1 MNCSPPGSSVHGIL
15 QARILQWGA
24 MHFSRGV
31 LPTQGSNP
39 GPLHRRQI
47 LYHLSH
53 RGSPFFSKLARKS
66 LEPGGAGK
74 GEEVHW
80 IIPKISAGVRAPF
93 FQRQRTRGKLRQC
106 PGVIVVAV
114 QGKPQLTAENE
125 GLFSGLAGR
134 TPLKAPRLGLGRV

>member
-1 MNCSPPGSSVHGIL
+1 MGCNALLQGSS
-15 QARILQWGA
+15 
-24 MHFSRGV
+24 
-31 LPTQGSNP
+31 PNP
-39 GPLHRRQI
+39 GIEPRSPASQADSLPSEPQGKPL
-47 LYHLSH
+47 
-53 RGSPFFSKLARKS
+53 FSKLARKS

-114 QGKPQLTAENE
+114 QVKPQLTAENE
-125 GLFSGLAGR
+125 GLVSSLAGR